1 MRSASM
7 TSGGS
12 VLSGKMGTRTKL
24 KLLIITKFMDTKL
37 PPVHPGEVLLEDF
50 MMPLNLTAYR
60 VAKDIGLTPIA
71 IGLIIK
77 GRRAVSA
84 QTALLLAKYFG
95 TSPEV
100 WIRLQAQYDLEVTR
114 EKIGPK
120 LAKVALAPAA

>member
-1 MRSASM
+1 MEKRGRHQSRNCRLPLA
-7 TSGGS
+7 
-12 VLSGKMGTRTKL
+12 
-24 KLLIITKFMDTKL
+24 FMNTKL

-50 MMPLNLTAYR
+50 MKPMKLSAYR
-60 VAKDIGLTPIA
+60 VAKDIGVTPIT
-71 IGLIIK
+71 ITQITH

-114 EKIGPK
+114 EKIGPR
-120 LAKVALAPAA
+120 LAKVALAPVA